1 MESMN
6 KQIKDIHDYIINLI
20 AEEKLRPGE
29 RVPSGEELAATFK
42 TGRMNGHRAVKELEN
57 EGIVKR
63 SRGLG
68 TFVSQAVSP
77 AAIQQFLNPSEK
89 YIHLLYSFRND
100 LIIHW
105 NDRTVSILE
114 SELRRKGFIVI
125 HKEYPDIDTESMI
138 EFIKSLNNAGS
149 CGLILFPEYAG
160 KLDEMLSHPEILMLY
175 KSDIYVYNTGH
186 LIMPEMPLNCIA
198 LSPYNDGFMVGR
210 ILKRSGHRNIY
221 FLSSRSL
228 EPKWALDRYHGIVL
242 GLSGEKERPGVKLS
256 SQIAEMAD
264 IIKKSSDHIC
274 VVTASD
280 RDAVALL
287 DMTAKEAV
295 KCPERFELISFDN
308 NPNFRAYNIT
318 TAAPPVE
325 KVGTILGK
333 MISGNHFQI
342 DDGDT
347 IKMTLRSGFIER
359 QTFRIRY

>member
-1 MESMN
+1 MN
-6 KQIKDIHDYIINLI
+6 KQIKDIHDHIINLI
-20 AEEKLRPGE
+20 ADKKLQPGD
-29 RVPSGEELAATFK
+29 RIPSGEELAASFK

-68 TFVSQAVSP
+68 TFVSSEVSP
-77 AAIQQFLNPSEK
+77 SAIQQFLNPSGK
-89 YIHLLYSFRND
+89 YIHLLYSFRDD

-105 NDRTVSILE
+105 NDRTISILE
-114 SELRRKGFIVI
+114 SELSRKGFSLI
-125 HKEYPDIDTESMI
+125 HKEYPDIDTESMS
-138 EFIKSLNNAGS
+138 EFIKSLNVAGS
-149 CGLILFPEYAG
+149 SGLILFPEYAG
-160 KLDEMLSHPEILMLY
+160 KLDEMLSHPEILMRY
-175 KSDIYVYNTGH
+175 RSDIYVYNTGH

-210 ILKRSGHRNIY
+210 ILKRSGQQKIY

-256 SQIAEMAD
+256 SKIADMAD
-264 IIKKSSDHIC
+264 IIKKSQEHIC
-274 VVTASD
+274 VITASD

-287 DMTAKEAV
+287 DMTAGQGV
-295 KCPERFELISFDN
+295 KCPEHFELISFDN
-308 NPNFRAYNIT
+308 NPNFRTYNIT

-333 MISGNHFQI
+333 MISGSHYQT

-347 IKMTLRSGFIER
+347 VQVTLRSGFIER
-359 QTFRIRY
+359 QTFRIKY